1 MVFMGEAAHGE
12 AVRVALEEL
21 KKTDRKT
28 YDHIMEKYINPKKP
42 EPETKSS
49 GGMVKGFSPIARPQ
63 RFNGVF

>member
-12 AVRVALEEL
+12 AVRAALEEL

-28 YDHIMEKYINPKKP
+28 YDHIMENYIKLKKP

-49 GGMVKGFSPIARPQ
+49 GGMIKGFSPIARSQ
-63 RFNGVF
+63 RFKGTF